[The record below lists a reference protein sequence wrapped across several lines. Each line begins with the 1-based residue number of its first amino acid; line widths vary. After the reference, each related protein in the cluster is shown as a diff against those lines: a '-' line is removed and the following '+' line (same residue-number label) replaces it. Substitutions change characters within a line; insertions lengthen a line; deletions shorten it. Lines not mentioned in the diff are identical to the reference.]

1 MKKKNMRLIA
11 SCAII
16 LGVVLAYFGIV
27 GLYVV
32 PGIHAF
38 GANADLYA
46 LDKNATCEEII
57 HLVNGGEYELDEK
70 AVSKLS
76 QNGDVKALKEKL
88 SGYLAEYESIQTQLE
103 QEQATVLNEI
113 QAKLDEISQP
123 KKELMVA
130 IRKAQKALPEGQTT
144 SEEID
149 KLQKELD
156 ELNATYDQ
164 LVLEKQ
170 VATDQRNN
178 AKGALTQLN
187 QTVSEEIGFT
197 KLAIKAQAKKATFS
211 DKLDLFAH
219 KGDIVLLVIGAIVLI
234 AGIIGRIVFKEAHVS
249 NLPDEFK
256 EYKGEKVRYASSGRK
271 FDFQKL
277 LAPAALVILF
287 AFFML
292 AGESFR
298 TMTTMKAIL
307 ENSYY
312 IGLLAFGV
320 TFVIM
325 TGGIDLSLGTN
336 MICSA
341 LIGCYAYS
349 TWGLPL
355 WLAVWLVPVI
365 AMFFGFM
372 NGVMIAKL
380 KLPPF
385 IATLGTQ
392 MITIGAG
399 QIVTGV
405 KTQYYPTIGSANTW
419 FKTATFRVG
428 SFPIGV
434 MYLLLAFVI
443 ALILINKTKFG
454 RYTLAI
460 GSNEEAARLS
470 GVNTDRWKI
479 IVYTVCGLFV
489 GFAGIMYASVNTVI
503 IPGYGSGQELN
514 GIAAVVI
521 GGTSMAGG
529 SGSIVGTLIGVFI
542 MSVLKS
548 GLTSVGLQSHWQTF
562 FTGFVVIG
570 AVLLDQLRTASAQK
584 VKAPKANKANKAS
597 IK

>member
-11 SCAII
+11 GAAILI
-16 LGVVLAYFGIV
+16 GIVLAYVGII

-38 GANADLYA
+38 GASADLYTLSKDA
-46 LDKNATCEEII
+46 SAADIVRLI
-57 HLVNGGEYELDEK
+57 NGGEYELDDK
-70 AVSKLS
+70 AIEKLS
-76 QNGDVKALKEKL
+76 GNKDVKALQEKL
-88 SGYLAEYESIQTQLE
+88 GAYIDEYTAIQAELE
-103 QEQATVLNEI
+103 QEHAKILAEI
-113 QAKLDEISQP
+113 QAQIDEISAP

-130 IRKAQKALPEGQTT
+130 IRKAQRELPEGQTT

-149 KLQKELD
+149 SLQAQLD
-156 ELNATYDQ
+156 ELNASYDA
-164 LVLEKQ
+164 LVAEKQ
-170 VATDQRNN
+170 KATEQRNS
-178 AKGALTQLN
+178 AKGAVDTLN
-187 QTVSEEIGFT
+187 KTVSQEIGFT
-197 KLAIKAQAKKATFS
+197 KLAIKAQAGKATFS
-211 DKLDLFAH
+211 DKLDRLAH
-219 KGDIVLLVIGAIVLI
+219 NGDIALLIVGGILFI
-234 AGIIGRIVFKEAHVS
+234 AGVIGRIAFKEERVS
-249 NLPDEFK
+249 NLPDEFREFK
-256 EYKGEKVRYASSGRK
+256 TERVKVQSSGRK

-287 AFFML
+287 AFFMV

-399 QIVTGV
+399 QIITGV

-434 MYLLLAFVI
+434 MYLLLAFVV

-584 VKAPKANKANKAS
+584 VKSPKAKKA
-597 IK
+597 

>member
-1 MKKKNMRLIA
+1 MRLIA
-11 SCAII
+11 GAAILI
-16 LGVVLAYFGIV
+16 GIVLAYVGII

-38 GANADLYA
+38 GASADLYTLSKDA
-46 LDKNATCEEII
+46 SAADIVRLI
-57 HLVNGGEYELDEK
+57 NGGEYELDDK
-70 AVSKLS
+70 AIEKLS
-76 QNGDVKALKEKL
+76 GNKDVKALQEKL
-88 SGYLAEYESIQTQLE
+88 GAYIDEYTAIQAELE
-103 QEQATVLNEI
+103 QEHAKILAEI
-113 QAKLDEISQP
+113 QAQIDEISAP

-130 IRKAQKALPEGQTT
+130 IRKAQRELPEGQTT

-149 KLQKELD
+149 SLQAQLD
-156 ELNATYDQ
+156 ELNASYDA
-164 LVLEKQ
+164 LVAEKQ
-170 VATDQRNN
+170 KATEQRNS
-178 AKGALTQLN
+178 AKGAVDTLN
-187 QTVSEEIGFT
+187 KTVSQEIGFT
-197 KLAIKAQAKKATFS
+197 KLAIKAQAGKATFS
-211 DKLDLFAH
+211 DKLDRLAH
-219 KGDIVLLVIGAIVLI
+219 NGDIALLIVGGILFI
-234 AGIIGRIVFKEAHVS
+234 AGVIGRIAFKEERVS
-249 NLPDEFK
+249 NLPDEFREFK
-256 EYKGEKVRYASSGRK
+256 TERVKVQSSGRK

-287 AFFML
+287 AFFMV

-434 MYLLLAFVI
+434 MYLLLAFVV

-521 GGTSMAGG
+521 GGTSMSGG

-584 VKAPKANKANKAS
+584 VKSPKAKKA
-597 IK
+597 

>member
-11 SCAII
+11 GAAILI
-16 LGVVLAYFGIV
+16 GIVLAYVGII

-38 GANADLYA
+38 GASADLYTLSKDA
-46 LDKNATCEEII
+46 SAADIVRLI
-57 HLVNGGEYELDEK
+57 NGGEYELDDK
-70 AVSKLS
+70 AIEKLS
-76 QNGDVKALKEKL
+76 GNKDVKALQEKL
-88 SGYLAEYESIQTQLE
+88 GAYIDEYTAIQAELE
-103 QEQATVLNEI
+103 QEHAKILAEI
-113 QAKLDEISQP
+113 QAQIDEISAP

-130 IRKAQKALPEGQTT
+130 IRKAQRELPEGQTT

-149 KLQKELD
+149 SLQAQLD
-156 ELNATYDQ
+156 ELNASYDA
-164 LVLEKQ
+164 LVAEKQ
-170 VATDQRNN
+170 KATEQRNS
-178 AKGALTQLN
+178 AKGAVDALN
-187 QTVSEEIGFT
+187 KTVSQEIGFT
-197 KLAIKAQAKKATFS
+197 KLAIKAQAGKATFS
-211 DKLDLFAH
+211 DKLDRLAH
-219 KGDIVLLVIGAIVLI
+219 NGDIALLIVGGILFI
-234 AGIIGRIVFKEAHVS
+234 AGVIGRIAFKEERVS
-249 NLPDEFK
+249 NLPDEFREFK
-256 EYKGEKVRYASSGRK
+256 TERVKYQSSGRK

-287 AFFML
+287 AFFMV

-434 MYLLLAFVI
+434 MYLLLAFVV

-584 VKAPKANKANKAS
+584 VKSPKTKKA
-597 IK
+597 

>member
-1 MKKKNMRLIA
+1 
-11 SCAII
+11 
-16 LGVVLAYFGIV
+16 
-27 GLYVV
+27 
-32 PGIHAF
+32 
-38 GANADLYA
+38 
-46 LDKNATCEEII
+46 
-57 HLVNGGEYELDEK
+57 
-70 AVSKLS
+70 
-76 QNGDVKALKEKL
+76 
-88 SGYLAEYESIQTQLE
+88 
-103 QEQATVLNEI
+103 
-113 QAKLDEISQP
+113 
-123 KKELMVA
+123 MV
-130 IRKAQKALPEGQTT
+130 
-144 SEEID
+144 
-149 KLQKELD
+149 
-156 ELNATYDQ
+156 
-164 LVLEKQ
+164 
-170 VATDQRNN
+170 
-178 AKGALTQLN
+178 
-187 QTVSEEIGFT
+187 
-197 KLAIKAQAKKATFS
+197 
-211 DKLDLFAH
+211 
-219 KGDIVLLVIGAIVLI
+219 
-234 AGIIGRIVFKEAHVS
+234 
-249 NLPDEFK
+249 
-256 EYKGEKVRYASSGRK
+256 
-271 FDFQKL
+271 
-277 LAPAALVILF
+277 
-287 AFFML
+287 

-434 MYLLLAFVI
+434 MYLLLAFVV

-521 GGTSMAGG
+521 GGTSMSGG

-584 VKAPKANKANKAS
+584 VKSPKAKKA
-597 IK
+597 

>member
-11 SCAII
+11 GAAILI
-16 LGVVLAYFGIV
+16 GIVLAYVGII

-38 GANADLYA
+38 GASADLYTLSKDA
-46 LDKNATCEEII
+46 SAADIVRLI
-57 HLVNGGEYELDEK
+57 NGGEYELDDK
-70 AVSKLS
+70 AIEKLS
-76 QNGDVKALKEKL
+76 GNKDVKALQEKL
-88 SGYLAEYESIQTQLE
+88 GAYIDEYTAIQAELEQEHAKILAEIQTQ
-103 QEQATVLNEI
+103 I
-113 QAKLDEISQP
+113 DEISTP

-130 IRKAQKALPEGQTT
+130 IRKAQRELPEGQTT

-149 KLQKELD
+149 SLQAQLD
-156 ELNATYDQ
+156 ELNANYDA
-164 LVLEKQ
+164 LVAEKQ
-170 VATDQRNN
+170 KATEQRNS
-178 AKGALTQLN
+178 AKGAVDTLN
-187 QTVSEEIGFT
+187 KTVSQEIGFT
-197 KLAIKAQAKKATFS
+197 KLAIKAQAGKATFS
-211 DKLDLFAH
+211 DKLDRLAH
-219 KGDIVLLVIGAIVLI
+219 NGDIALLIVGGILFI
-234 AGIIGRIVFKEAHVS
+234 AGVIGRIAFKEERVS
-249 NLPDEFK
+249 NLPDEFREFK
-256 EYKGEKVRYASSGRK
+256 TERVKVQSSGRK

-287 AFFML
+287 AFFMV

-399 QIVTGV
+399 QIITGV

-434 MYLLLAFVI
+434 MYLLLAFVV

-584 VKAPKANKANKAS
+584 VKSPKAKKA
-597 IK
+597 

>member
-1 MKKKNMRLIA
+1 MRLIA
-11 SCAII
+11 GAAILI
-16 LGVVLAYFGIV
+16 GIVLAYVGII

-38 GANADLYA
+38 GASADLYTLSKDA
-46 LDKNATCEEII
+46 SAADIVRLI
-57 HLVNGGEYELDEK
+57 NGGEYELDDK
-70 AVSKLS
+70 AIEKLS
-76 QNGDVKALKEKL
+76 GNKDVKALQEKL
-88 SGYLAEYESIQTQLE
+88 GAYIDEYTAIQAEFE
-103 QEQATVLNEI
+103 QEHAKILAEI
-113 QAKLDEISQP
+113 QAQIDEISTP

-130 IRKAQKALPEGQTT
+130 IRKAQRELPEGQTT

-149 KLQKELD
+149 SLQAQLD
-156 ELNATYDQ
+156 ELNASYDA
-164 LVLEKQ
+164 LVAEKQ
-170 VATDQRNN
+170 KATEQRNS
-178 AKGALTQLN
+178 AKGAVDALN
-187 QTVSEEIGFT
+187 KTVSQEIGFT
-197 KLAIKAQAKKATFS
+197 KLAIKAQAGKATFS
-211 DKLDLFAH
+211 DKLDRLAH
-219 KGDIVLLVIGAIVLI
+219 NGDIALLIVGGILFI
-234 AGIIGRIVFKEAHVS
+234 AGVIGRIAFKEERAS
-249 NLPDEFK
+249 NLPDEFREFK
-256 EYKGEKVRYASSGRK
+256 TERVKVQSSGRK

-287 AFFML
+287 AFFMV

-434 MYLLLAFVI
+434 MYLLLAFVV

-584 VKAPKANKANKAS
+584 VKSPKAKKA
-597 IK
+597 

>member
-1 MKKKNMRLIA
+1 M
-11 SCAII
+11 
-16 LGVVLAYFGIV
+16 
-27 GLYVV
+27 
-32 PGIHAF
+32 
-38 GANADLYA
+38 
-46 LDKNATCEEII
+46 T
-57 HLVNGGEYELDEK
+57 
-70 AVSKLS
+70 
-76 QNGDVKALKEKL
+76 
-88 SGYLAEYESIQTQLE
+88 
-103 QEQATVLNEI
+103 
-113 QAKLDEISQP
+113 
-123 KKELMVA
+123 
-130 IRKAQKALPEGQTT
+130 
-144 SEEID
+144 
-149 KLQKELD
+149 
-156 ELNATYDQ
+156 
-164 LVLEKQ
+164 
-170 VATDQRNN
+170 NN

-219 KGDIVLLVIGAIVLI
+219 KGDIALLVIGAIVLI
-234 AGIIGRIVFKEAHVS
+234 AGIIGRIAFKEAHVS

-256 EYKGEKVRYASSGRK
+256 EYKGEKIKYTSSGRK

-287 AFFML
+287 AFFMV

>member
-1 MKKKNMRLIA
+1 MKKKNLRFIA
-11 SCAII
+11 TAALL
-16 LGVVLAYFGIV
+16 LGIVLAYVGIV

-38 GANADLYA
+38 DAKAEIHTLSKDADAKQIVRLI
-46 LDKNATCEEII
+46 N
-57 HLVNGGEYELDEK
+57 NGQYELSDKTLE
-70 AVSKLS
+70 KLS
-76 QNGDVKALKEKL
+76 GNSDVKALKEKL
-88 SGYLAEYESIQTQLE
+88 SGYIDSYQEIQTKVAA
-103 QEQATVLNEI
+103 EQANLLSDI
-113 QAKLDEISQP
+113 QAKIDEISAP
-123 KKELMVA
+123 KKELMIA
-130 IRKAQKALPEGQTT
+130 IRKAQKELPQGETT

-149 KLQKELD
+149 KLQAELD
-156 ELNATYDQ
+156 
-164 LVLEKQ
+164 
-170 VATDQRNN
+170 
-178 AKGALTQLN
+178 QLN
-187 QTVSEEIGFT
+187 QTYNALVKEKEAATSQRNSAKEAVNQLNKTVNEEIGFT
-197 KLAIKAQAKKATFS
+197 KLAIRVACKKASFS
-211 DKLDLFAH
+211 DKLDHFAH
-219 KGDIVLLVIGAIVLI
+219 KGDIALLIVGVLLFA
-234 AGIIGRIVFKEAHVS
+234 AGVAGRIAFKEKHVS

-256 EYKGEKVRYASSGRK
+256 DFRGGKVKYVGSGRR

-287 AFFML
+287 GFFMI

-312 IGLLAFGV
+312 IGFLAFGV

-349 TWGLPL
+349 TLGLPL

-434 MYLLLAFVI
+434 MYLLVAFVV

-584 VKAPKANKANKAS
+584 VKAPKGKKAVKAS
-597 IK
+597 VK

>member
-1 MKKKNMRLIA
+1 MRLIA
-11 SCAII
+11 GAAILI
-16 LGVVLAYFGIV
+16 GIVLAYVGII

-38 GANADLYA
+38 GASADLYTLSKDA
-46 LDKNATCEEII
+46 SAADIVRLI
-57 HLVNGGEYELDEK
+57 NGGEYELDDK
-70 AVSKLS
+70 AIEKLS
-76 QNGDVKALKEKL
+76 GNKDVKALQEKL
-88 SGYLAEYESIQTQLE
+88 GAYIEEYTAIQAELE
-103 QEQATVLNEI
+103 QEHAKILAEI
-113 QAKLDEISQP
+113 QAQIDEISTP
-123 KKELMVA
+123 KKELMVD
-130 IRKAQKALPEGQTT
+130 IRKAQRELPEGQTT

-149 KLQKELD
+149 SLQAQLD
-156 ELNATYDQ
+156 ELNASYDA
-164 LVLEKQ
+164 LVAEKQ
-170 VATDQRNN
+170 KATEQRNS
-178 AKGALTQLN
+178 AKGAVDTLN
-187 QTVSEEIGFT
+187 KTVSQEIGFT
-197 KLAIKAQAKKATFS
+197 KLAIKAQAGKATFS
-211 DKLDLFAH
+211 DKLDRLAH
-219 KGDIVLLVIGAIVLI
+219 NGDIALLIVGGILFI
-234 AGIIGRIVFKEAHVS
+234 AGVIGRIAFKEERVS
-249 NLPDEFK
+249 NLPDEFREFK
-256 EYKGEKVRYASSGRK
+256 TERVKVQSSGRK

-287 AFFML
+287 AFFMV

-399 QIVTGV
+399 QIITGV

-434 MYLLLAFVI
+434 MYLLLAFVV

-584 VKAPKANKANKAS
+584 VKSPKAKKA
-597 IK
+597 

>member
-1 MKKKNMRLIA
+1 MNKKYMRLTA
-11 SCAII
+11 TAALLLGII
-16 LGVVLAYFGIV
+16 LAYVGII
-27 GLYVV
+27 GMYVV

-38 GANADLYA
+38 DAKAELHTLSG
-46 LDKNATCEEII
+46 NATEKEIIELIHDGEDLSEEI
-57 HLVNGGEYELDEK
+57 LDRL
-70 AVSKLS
+70 AGSK
-76 QNGDVKALKEKL
+76 DVKALKEKL
-88 SGYLAEYESIQTQLE
+88 PGYIDEYQEIQTKIQT
-103 QEQATVLNEI
+103 EQANLLTEI
-113 QAKLDEISQP
+113 QEKIDEITSP
-123 KKELMVA
+123 KKELMIA
-130 IRKAQKALPEGQTT
+130 IRKAQKELPEGVQTT
-144 SEEID
+144 EEID
-149 KLQKELD
+149 WMQSELD
-156 ELNATYDQ
+156 RLNETYNA
-164 LVLEKQ
+164 LVAEKDA
-170 VATDQRNN
+170 VNSERNS
-178 AKGALTQLN
+178 AKEAVNQLN
-187 QTVSEEIGFT
+187 KTVNEEIGFI
-197 KLAIKAQAKKATFS
+197 KLAIRMELKSAGFS
-211 DKLDLFAH
+211 DKLDHLAH
-219 KGDIVLLVIGAIVLI
+219 KGDVAFLI
-234 AGIIGRIVFKEAHVS
+234 AGAALFVAGVVFRAVYKEKRAS
-249 NLPDEFK
+249 NLPDEFRDFK
-256 EYKGEKVRYASSGRK
+256 SAKVKYASSGKK

-287 AFFML
+287 GFFMI

-349 TWGLPL
+349 ALGLPL

-365 AMFFGFM
+365 AMFFGFL

-434 MYLLLAFVI
+434 MYLLLAFVV

-529 SGSIVGTLIGVFI
+529 SGSIVGTFIGVFI

-584 VKAPKANKANKAS
+584 VKSPKAKKAAKPS
-597 IK
+597 VK

>member
-11 SCAII
+11 GAAILI
-16 LGVVLAYFGIV
+16 GIV
-27 GLYVV
+27 FAYVGIIGLYVV

-38 GANADLYA
+38 GASADLYTLSKDA
-46 LDKNATCEEII
+46 SAAEIVQLI
-57 HLVNGGEYELDEK
+57 NGGEYELDDKTIE
-70 AVSKLS
+70 KLS
-76 QNGDVKALKEKL
+76 GNKDVKALQEKL
-88 SGYLAEYESIQTQLE
+88 SGYIDQYTAIQAELEKEHAKILA
-103 QEQATVLNEI
+103 EI
-113 QAKLDEISQP
+113 QAQIDEISTP

-130 IRKAQKALPEGQTT
+130 IRKAQRELPEGQTT

-149 KLQKELD
+149 KLQAQLD
-156 ELNATYDQ
+156 ELNASYDA
-164 LVLEKQ
+164 LVAEKQ
-170 VATDQRNN
+170 KATEQRNS
-178 AKGALTQLN
+178 AKGAVDALN
-187 QTVSEEIGFT
+187 KTVSQEIGFT
-197 KLAIKAQAKKATFS
+197 KLAIKAQAGKATFS
-211 DKLDLFAH
+211 DKLDRLAH
-219 KGDIVLLVIGAIVLI
+219 NGDIALLIVGGILFI
-234 AGIIGRIVFKEAHVS
+234 AGVIGRIAFKEERVS
-249 NLPDEFK
+249 NLPDEFREFK
-256 EYKGEKVRYASSGRK
+256 TERVKVQSSGRK

-287 AFFML
+287 AFFMV

-399 QIVTGV
+399 QIITGV

-434 MYLLLAFVI
+434 MYLLLAFVV

-584 VKAPKANKANKAS
+584 VKAPKAKKG
-597 IK
+597 

>member
-11 SCAII
+11 GAAILI
-16 LGVVLAYFGIV
+16 GIVLAYVGII

-38 GANADLYA
+38 GASADLYTLSKDA
-46 LDKNATCEEII
+46 SAADIVRLI
-57 HLVNGGEYELDEK
+57 NGGEYELDDK
-70 AVSKLS
+70 AIEKLS
-76 QNGDVKALKEKL
+76 GNKDVKALQEKL
-88 SGYLAEYESIQTQLE
+88 GAYIDEYTAIQAELE
-103 QEQATVLNEI
+103 QEHAKILAEI
-113 QAKLDEISQP
+113 QAQIDEISTP
-123 KKELMVA
+123 KKELMVD
-130 IRKAQKALPEGQTT
+130 IRKAQRELPEGQTT

-149 KLQKELD
+149 SLQAQLD
-156 ELNATYDQ
+156 ELNASYDA
-164 LVLEKQ
+164 LVAEKQ
-170 VATDQRNN
+170 KATEQRNS
-178 AKGALTQLN
+178 AKGAVDTLN
-187 QTVSEEIGFT
+187 KTVSQEIGFT
-197 KLAIKAQAKKATFS
+197 KLAIKAQAGKATFS
-211 DKLDLFAH
+211 DKLDRLAH
-219 KGDIVLLVIGAIVLI
+219 NGDIALLIVGGILFI
-234 AGIIGRIVFKEAHVS
+234 AGVIGRIAFKEERVS
-249 NLPDEFK
+249 NLPDEFREFK
-256 EYKGEKVRYASSGRK
+256 TERVKVQSSGRK

-287 AFFML
+287 AFFMV

-399 QIVTGV
+399 QIITGV

-434 MYLLLAFVI
+434 MYLLLAFVV

-584 VKAPKANKANKAS
+584 VKSPKAKKA
-597 IK
+597 